1 MIATFRDRDFTLLW
15 FAGLVS
21 LTGDWILLTAL
32 PVYVFEQ
39 TASVLATALVLI
51 VSALPGVFL
60 GSVAGV
66 FVDRWDRR
74 RTMVVVSLC
83 QAVVIPGFLVAH
95 LNDWLWL
102 VYVVLF
108 TAATLGQFFQ
118 PAENALLPTL
128 VPPERLVTANTLNAL
143 NDNLARIV
151 GPSIG
156 GVVLAWAG
164 FSGTILLDSASFLV
178 AAGLIARIARPRLTP
193 LAEHAAGEDIAVE
206 ATSVRRE
213 WAAGLRVIRAHPV
226 IRGVFTVAGLATFAD
241 SILSALLVPFVLRV
255 AGGDAALIGVL
266 LTVRGIAGV
275 LGGVGVA
282 RVGHLLRP
290 GLLLGVSLLTI
301 GPGIVLLANV
311 PTVPVIAG
319 VIILFGP
326 AIVAWLTA
334 QRALL
339 QAHTADAYRG
349 RVFGAFGTVNTIAF
363 LLGASIAGVVGDRVG
378 IVPLLDAAGVSF
390 VMAGLVAI
398 ALLRDTPSLA
408 VDGSSPDA

>member
-1 MIATFRDRDFTLLW
+1 M
-15 FAGLVS
+15 
-21 LTGDWILLTAL
+21 
-32 PVYVFEQ
+32 
-39 TASVLATALVLI
+39 
-51 VSALPGVFL
+51 
-60 GSVAGV
+60 
-66 FVDRWDRR
+66 
-74 RTMVVVSLC
+74 
-83 QAVVIPGFLVAH
+83 IPGFLVAH

-156 GVVLAWAG
+156 GVVLVWAG
-164 FSGTILLDSASFLV
+164 FPGTILLDSASFLV

-275 LGGVGVA
+275 LGGVVVA
-282 RVGHLLRP
+282 RVGHILRP
-290 GLLLGVSLLTI
+290 GLLLGVSLLTN

-319 VIILFGP
+319 VIILLGP

>member
-60 GSVAGV
+60 GSVVGV

-83 QAVVIPGFLVAH
+83 QALVIPGFLVAH

-275 LGGVGVA
+275 LGGVVVA
-282 RVGHLLRP
+282 RRPPPAARPPPRGQSVDHRTWHRPPGQRPHGPRDRRRHHILL
-290 GLLLGVSLLTI
+290 
-301 GPGIVLLANV
+301 
-311 PTVPVIAG
+311 
-319 VIILFGP
+319 GP